1 MNNINFLLKKIKER
15 NNQDII
21 WSNYKYY
28 NGKKL
33 LDRINACQQKIK
45 KSIFLLIGIFG
56 GWIILFLVNGLYET
70 KLFIENSFSIYQNHL
85 LGKENN
91 YKKLWTILT
100 FINWQ
105 KKVKI

>member
-33 LDRINACQQKIK
+33 LDRINACQQRIK
-45 KSIFLLIGIFG
+45 K
-56 GWIILFLVNGLYET
+56 
-70 KLFIENSFSIYQNHL
+70 
-85 LGKENN
+85 
-91 YKKLWTILT
+91 KK
-100 FINWQ
+100 N
-105 KKVKI
+105 